1 MSFGTKNLFIPG
13 TKAAHAVGCQDF
25 KTREEGSRQTPRGG
39 GFEGVLNKP
48 DTVLFIGIG
57 CNIRVNWVQVSG
69 LPLPNHMTLSK

>member
-1 MSFGTKNLFIPG
+1 MQL
-13 TKAAHAVGCQDF
+13 D
-25 KTREEGSRQTPRGG
+25 PRTLRPERRVPDRHQG